1 VHRINHQY
9 PSRARIDPQ
18 SVLGYNIVVIAEL
31 TTLPME
37 FPFFR
42 KQEKQHAFSNECSQ
56 RTCDGM
62 TSSIEA
68 LLAKARESI
77 AVAQVLIK
85 E

>member
-1 VHRINHQY
+1 M
-9 PSRARIDPQ
+9 PSPRNLKIILDE
-18 SVLGYNIVVIAEL
+18 Y
-31 TTLPME
+31 
-37 FPFFR
+37 
-42 KQEKQHAFSNECSQ
+42 SQ

-77 AVAQVLIK
+77 AAAQVLIK